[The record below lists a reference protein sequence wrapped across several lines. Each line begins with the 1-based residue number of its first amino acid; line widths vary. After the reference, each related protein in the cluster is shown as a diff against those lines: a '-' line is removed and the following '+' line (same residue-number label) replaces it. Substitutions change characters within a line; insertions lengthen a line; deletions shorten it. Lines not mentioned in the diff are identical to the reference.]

1 MILQTSTEAASPPC
15 FYLCCGADHRLCE
28 ICGLTEF
35 SRLKAWEPSEAAVS
49 GNVGG
54 ELYSGQYRQSVREKN
69 EYMDNP
75 VNKTKVASASE
86 KKPETGPGTRSE
98 TAVKPLRE
106 AIVNQR
112 ELVAKVRNIKAETLA
127 DLTRQLDTTFS
138 GCMAMHTIDS
148 RALSNRRSLWIFGP
162 VNGGAVSNL
171 VVFLDGELFLK
182 HLDALALISRLSAE
196 HELADSLFVFV
207 SMHSQAARL
216 SECSCHPQFA
226 RFIAVELIEF
236 MEVIYPGLKEVRQKL
251 LAGVSFSGLAA
262 VFTAGEF
269 PGVFQKIIA
278 QSGSFWWKD
287 CWLIKHLSKMT
298 KPLPSS
304 FYLDVGT
311 GETEVDVEG
320 DPTEDTFQSTS
331 QIDSVKQLRYA
342 LASQGCRVNYVEF
355 SGGHEAKEWAQT
367 LPGALLWAG
376 GKS

>member
-1 MILQTSTEAASPPC
+1 
-15 FYLCCGADHRLCE
+15 
-28 ICGLTEF
+28 
-35 SRLKAWEPSEAAVS
+35 
-49 GNVGG
+49 
-54 ELYSGQYRQSVREKN
+54 
-69 EYMDNP
+69 
-75 VNKTKVASASE
+75 
-86 KKPETGPGTRSE
+86 
-98 TAVKPLRE
+98 
-106 AIVNQR
+106 VNQR
-112 ELVAKVRNIKAETLA
+112 ELFAKVRNIKAETLA
-127 DLTRQLDTTFS
+127 ELTRQLDTTFS
-138 GCMAMHTIDS
+138 ECMATHTIDS
-148 RALSNRRSLWIFGP
+148 RALCNHRSIWIYGP

-182 HLDALALISRLSAE
+182 HLDALALINRLAAE

-226 RFIAVELIEF
+226 RFIAVELVEF
-236 MEVIYPGLKEVRQKL
+236 MEVSYPELKKVQQRV

-262 VFTAGEF
+262 VFTAGQF

-298 KPLPSS
+298 KRLPAS
-304 FYLDVGT
+304 FYLDVGAR
-311 GETEVDVEG
+311 ETEIDVEG

-331 QIDSVKQLRYA
+331 QIDSVKQLRDT
-342 LASQGCRVNYVEF
+342 LAGQGCPVNYVEF

-367 LPGALLWAG
+367 LPGALIWAG